1 VATFSE
7 HAANTGKVVIVAA
20 LDTTCVR
27 TMFETIV
34 QLMPKCEKVKKL
46 QAICKGCNHQASFH
60 IRTAPKHVTQMI
72 GGEDM
77 YKPMCRE
84 CYHKVAK
91 EIEEQEALQLALD
104 KQTLLTSPAQG
115 DDTNVTLRQ
124 QQLQTPEK
132 AI

>member
-1 VATFSE
+1 M
-7 HAANTGKVVIVAA
+7 VIVAA

-46 QAICKGCNHQASFH
+46 QAICKRCNFTASFH
-60 IRTAPKHVTQMI
+60 IRTAPKHITQMI

-84 CYHKVAK
+84 CYHATAA
-91 EIEEQEALQLALD
+91 EIARLEELNSSPNSSSMTED
-104 KQTLLTSPAQG
+104 ESTS
-115 DDTNVTLRQ
+115 LR
-124 QQLQTPEK
+124 
-132 AI
+132 

>member
-1 VATFSE
+1 VATWCE
-7 HAANTGKVVIVAA
+7 DAANKGKVVIVAA

-46 QAICKGCNHQASFH
+46 QAICKRCNFTASFH
-60 IRTAPKHVTQMI
+60 IRTAPKHITQMI

-84 CYHKVAK
+84 CYHATAA
-91 EIEEQEALQLALD
+91 EIARLEELSSSPSSNPCSNED
-104 KQTLLTSPAQG
+104 ENTS
-115 DDTNVTLRQ
+115 LR
-124 QQLQTPEK
+124 
-132 AI
+132 